1 MNIFISAAVM
11 LALAMPCC
19 GSQAAPV
26 ALAPQVARTSALY
39 TVSGI
44 LQSKANGATIRL
56 IQALAYGPTRE
67 DALAECSRD
76 VIAKYP
82 TYTLIDTVA
91 IPLVLPKPACGQS
104 I

>member
-11 LALAMPCC
+11 LALTMPCC

-26 ALAPQVARTSALY
+26 VLEPQVARTSALY

-44 LQSKANGATIRL
+44 LQSKTNGATIRL
-56 IQALAYGPTRE
+56 IQALAYGVTRE
-67 DALAECSRD
+67 DALAEFSRD
-76 VIAKYP
+76 VFAKYP
-82 TYTLIDTVA
+82 TYTLIETVA
-91 IPLVLPKPACGQS
+91 SPLVLPKPACDQS